1 MKSVPIYVGL
11 DYHQASV
18 QVCVLDGDGTMVA
31 NDSVEND
38 WRDIVRMVGAKGRQV
53 HAAIEACTGSANL
66 AEELVRHAGWS
77 VDLAHA
83 GYVMRMKGN
92 PDKTDYTDAR
102 LLADLERVGY
112 LPRVWLA
119 PERVRELRV
128 LVRHRQE
135 LVDERRNTKLRVSA
149 LLRQH
154 RQRSPFRSWTLN
166 WLGWLSRVKVPEQ
179 SRWVVDR
186 QVSNYFRLKGE
197 IATVERRLAEVT
209 VDNTLVARLQSLK
222 AIGPVTSWVIAAE
235 IARFDRFRN
244 GKQLARFCGLSPRN
258 ASSGTRQA
266 DSGMIKAGNPRLR
279 ATLIESG
286 HRLIRFDDV
295 WKAFATDLLKKGK
308 PKCVVV
314 VAAANRWIRRL
325 YHEMKSETMAA

>member
-1 MKSVPIYVGL
+1 MKSVPVYVGL

-18 QVCVLDGDGTMVA
+18 QVCVMDRDGNTLV

-38 WRDIVRMVGAKGRQV
+38 WREIARLVGAKGRQV

-92 PDKTDYTDAR
+92 PDKTDYADAR

-119 PERVRELRV
+119 PEKVRELRV

-154 RQRSPFRSWTLN
+154 RQRSSFRPWTLN
-166 WLGWLSRVKVPEQ
+166 WLQWLSEVFVPEQ
-179 SRWVVDR
+179 SRWVIDR
-186 QVSNYFRLKGE
+186 HVSNYFRLKGE
-197 IATVERRLAEVT
+197 IAIVERRLAEVT
-209 VDNTLVARLQSLK
+209 ADNALVARLQSMK
-222 AIGPVTSWVIAAE
+222 AIGPVTSWMIAAE
-235 IARFDRFRN
+235 IAWFDRFRN

-258 ASSGTRQA
+258 ASSGARQA
-266 DSGMIKAGNPRLR
+266 DSGMIRAGNPRLR
-279 ATLIESG
+279 ATLIEAG
-286 HRLIRFDDV
+286 HRLIRYDDD
-295 WKAFATDLLKKGK
+295 WKAFAKDLLKKGK
-308 PKCVVV
+308 PTCVVV
-314 VAAANRWIRRL
+314 AAAANRWIRRL
-325 YHEMKSETMAA
+325 YHEMNSEAMAA